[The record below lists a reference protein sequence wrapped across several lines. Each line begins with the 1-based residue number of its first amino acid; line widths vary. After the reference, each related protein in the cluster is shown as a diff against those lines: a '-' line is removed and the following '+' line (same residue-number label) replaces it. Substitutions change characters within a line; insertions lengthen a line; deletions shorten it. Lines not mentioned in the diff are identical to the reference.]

1 MTALLCHVGPD
12 DGFSPAFRRKLAAAA
27 GVEVESLVEIRHLA
41 ERILAVEPPA
51 ISLAPMSTCWIGCR
65 RPRAVRALLAHAGI
79 ALDGVTVHWLADE
92 TAIPPSPSGIQP
104 GHPWFPVIDRD
115 HCQNC
120 DQCRQFCLFGVY
132 ARDDAGRVVVAH
144 PLHCKPGCPACA
156 RLCPSHAII
165 FPFCPETPIN
175 GDEPTATSP
184 PPAPLTFEQLAA
196 RRRGAVSREALDAAL
211 AARAA
216 HRDGKA

>member
-12 DGFSPAFRRKLAAAA
+12 DAFSPAFQRKLSDAA
-27 GVEVESLVEIRHLA
+27 GLAVESLVEIRHLA
-41 ERILAVEPPA
+41 ARVLATEPPA
-51 ISLAPMSTCWIGCR
+51 LSLEPGTEYWIGCR
-65 RPRAVRALLAHAGI
+65 RPRTVRALLAHAGI

-92 TAIPPSPSGIQP
+92 TAMPLSPSGIQP

-156 RLCPSHAII
+156 RLCP
-165 FPFCPETPIN
+165 
-175 GDEPTATSP
+175 
-184 PPAPLTFEQLAA
+184 
-196 RRRGAVSREALDAAL
+196 
-211 AARAA
+211 
-216 HRDGKA
+216 

>member
-1 MTALLCHVGPD
+1 MTALLCHVGSD
-12 DGFSPAFRRKLAAAA
+12 DAFSPVFRQKLAAAA
-27 GVEVESLVEIRHLA
+27 GVAVESLVEIRHLA
-41 ERILAVEPPA
+41 ARVLAAEPPA
-51 ISLAPMSTCWIGCR
+51 ISLAPGAAYWIGCR

-79 ALDGVTVHWLADE
+79 VPDAAAVRWIADS
-92 TAIPPSPSGIQP
+92 AAPPSPSCPEP

-115 HCQNC
+115 RCRNC

-156 RLCPSHAII
+156 RLCPAHAIV

-175 GDEPTATSP
+175 GDEPAATSP

-196 RRRGAVSREALDAAL
+196 RRRGAVSHEALDAAL

-216 HRDGKA
+216 HRDVRE